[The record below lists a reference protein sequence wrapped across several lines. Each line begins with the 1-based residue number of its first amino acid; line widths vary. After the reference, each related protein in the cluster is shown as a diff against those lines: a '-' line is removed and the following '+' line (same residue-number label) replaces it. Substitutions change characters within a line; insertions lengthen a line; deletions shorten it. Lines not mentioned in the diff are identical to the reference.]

1 MKTLASLTV
10 LMVILFHE
18 NGFSQGLNPG
28 SFDNKETKNPVG
40 QYFDLKAPGLTP
52 EVFAPEIPFFKT
64 RKVNSILFS
73 PDGKYFYIMANDSLS
88 YMKSED
94 GHWTMPEIALGSYGK
109 ISSFSISPDG
119 NSMLVTINGDV
130 MSCKREGNNWSSP
143 EKLPDQVS
151 SEKYECGNSMS
162 MDQSIYYAS
171 QRDGTKGN
179 CDIFYS
185 KFKDGK
191 YETPINLEKFNTN
204 GSECGVYIS
213 PKDEFI
219 IFTGFDNREGGYGS
233 TDLYISF
240 PLKDGSWSTPQNM
253 GSQINTIDAEW
264 PLSISPDGKY
274 LFFSRY
280 HISSKISE
288 VYWVDSK
295 IISELKKRIK
305 D

>member
-1 MKTLASLTV
+1 MKTLAALIV
-10 LMVILFHE
+10 LMMIVFPKSGI
-18 NGFSQGLNPG
+18 SQNTNPVSSG
-28 SFDNKETKNPVG
+28 NKEMKNPTG
-40 QYFDLKAPGLTP
+40 QYFGLKPPTSTP

-64 RKVNSILFS
+64 RKVNSTLYA
-73 PDGKYFYIMANDSLS
+73 PDGKYFYVMANDSLF

-94 GHWTMPEIALGSYGK
+94 GHWTMPEIAIDIAGK
-109 ISSFSISPDG
+109 ISGYSISPDG
-119 NSMLVTINGDV
+119 KFLLFTSNGDIF
-130 MSCKREGNNWSSP
+130 SCKRKENKWSSP
-143 EKLPDQVS
+143 EKLPEQVS
-151 SEKYECGNSMS
+151 SEKYECGNSMA
-162 MDQSIYYAS
+162 MDHSIFYAS

-185 KFKDGK
+185 KFKDGR
-191 YETPINLEKFNTN
+191 YETPINLDKLNTN

-219 IFTGFDNREGGYGS
+219 IFTGFDNRAEGFGS

-240 PLKDGSWSTPQNM
+240 PSKDGSWSTPQNM
-253 GSQINTIDAEW
+253 GPLINTIDSEW

-280 HISSKISE
+280 HISSKTSE

-295 IISELKKRIK
+295 IINELKNK
-305 D
+305 